1 MFQLSE
7 YKPEMKFYCVVKNS
21 VLITFHRR
29 RKKMF
34 VLLVV
39 EVKWPVKKCKK
50 TIEIHKSKHVGGS
63 NAEIS

>member
-7 YKPEMKFYCVVKNS
+7 YKPEMKFYSAVKNP

-29 RKKMF
+29 RKKN

-39 EVKWPVKKCKK
+39 EVKRPVKKCKK

-63 NAEIS
+63 NAEIC